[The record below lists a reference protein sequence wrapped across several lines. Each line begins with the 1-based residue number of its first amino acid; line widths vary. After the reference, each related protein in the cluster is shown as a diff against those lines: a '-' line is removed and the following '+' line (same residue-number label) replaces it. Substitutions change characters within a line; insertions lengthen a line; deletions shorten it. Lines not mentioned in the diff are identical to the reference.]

1 MTRDD
6 IHRWA
11 RESRLYGV
19 DVDGLDRFANLVAAH
34 EREQCAAI
42 CVKQSLYYADQ
53 DRQAESGA
61 AGCCSVL
68 IRARG
73 KE

>member
-1 MTRDD
+1 MTRND
-6 IHRWA
+6 ILRWA

-19 DVDGLDRFANLVAAH
+19 DVDGLERFAHLVAAH
-34 EREQCAAI
+34 ERAQCEAI
-42 CVKQSLYYADQ
+42 CVNQSLYYAEQ

-61 AGCCSVL
+61 AGCCGLL